1 MIRLA
6 VVSGKGG
13 TGKTMVAAAL
23 ADTSGVPQ
31 VLADCDVDAANL
43 ELLFEPRRI
52 TTEEFLGL
60 EAARIDP
67 AVCRDCG
74 ICADHCRFRAIV
86 RRNDAWEVDPLHCE
100 GCAVC
105 AYVCPTG
112 AARMEPRPSGEIY
125 TSATDRGSLAHARL
139 FPGSGNSGLLVTEVK
154 KRAESLADGAD
165 LLLADGPPGIGCPLI
180 ATVGGMDAVLIVT
193 EPGVSALHDIERLV
207 TVCRRFGVRIFA
219 AINRFDLAE
228 DIRARIE
235 DYCRREDIV
244 VAGEIPFDPMVIDA
258 VRNGRPVTRGAASPA
273 ADALRALRN
282 TLFAELGL
290 S

>member
-23 ADTSGVPQ
+23 ADISGMPQ

-43 ELLFEPRRI
+43 EFLFHPRRL
-52 TTEEFLGL
+52 TTEEFRGL
-60 EAARIDP
+60 AAARIDP
-67 AVCRDCG
+67 ERCRDCG
-74 ICADHCRFRAIV
+74 ICADHCRFGAIV
-86 RRNDAWEVDPLHCE
+86 RNDAWEVDALHCE

-105 AYVCPTG
+105 TYVCPVG
-112 AARMEPRPSGEIY
+112 AVSMKPRLCGEIY
-125 TSATDRGSLAHARL
+125 TSATDRGNLAHARL

-154 KRAESLADGAD
+154 KRAMRLADGAD

-180 ATVGGMDAVLIVT
+180 ASISGMDAVLIVT
-193 EPGVSALHDIERLV
+193 EPGVSALHDLERLV

-219 AINRFDLAE
+219 AINRFDLAG
-228 DIRARIE
+228 DICARIE
-235 DYCRREDIV
+235 GYCEREEIV
-244 VAGEIPFDPMVIDA
+244 VAGKIPFDTSVVDA
-258 VRNGRPVTRGAASPA
+258 VRNGRPVTQGDSAAG
-273 ADALRALRN
+273 DALRALKN

>member
-23 ADTSGVPQ
+23 ADISGVPQ
-31 VLADCDVDAANL
+31 VLTDCDVDAANL

-60 EAARIDP
+60 KAARIDP

-165 LLLADGPPGIGCPLI
+165 LLLADGPPGIGC
-180 ATVGGMDAVLIVT
+180 
-193 EPGVSALHDIERLV
+193 
-207 TVCRRFGVRIFA
+207 
-219 AINRFDLAE
+219 
-228 DIRARIE
+228 
-235 DYCRREDIV
+235 
-244 VAGEIPFDPMVIDA
+244 
-258 VRNGRPVTRGAASPA
+258 
-273 ADALRALRN
+273 
-282 TLFAELGL
+282 
-290 S
+290 

>member
-1 MIRLA
+1 VIRLA

-23 ADTSGVPQ
+23 ADISGVPQ

-43 ELLFEPRRI
+43 EFLFHPRRL
-52 TTEEFLGL
+52 TTEEFRGL
-60 EAARIDP
+60 AAPRIDP
-67 AVCRDCG
+67 ERCRDCG
-74 ICADHCRFRAIV
+74 ICADHCRFGAIV
-86 RRNDAWEVDPLHCE
+86 RNDAREVDALHCE

-105 AYVCPTG
+105 TYVCPMG
-112 AARMEPRPSGEIY
+112 AVSMEPRLCGEIY
-125 TSATDRGSLAHARL
+125 TSATDRGNLAHARL

-154 KRAESLADGAD
+154 KRAMRLADGAD

-180 ATVGGMDAVLIVT
+180 ATISGMGAVLIVT
-193 EPGVSALHDIERLV
+193 EPGVSALHDLERLV

-219 AINRFDLAE
+219 AINRFDLAG
-228 DIRARIE
+228 DICARIE
-235 DYCRREDIV
+235 GYCAREGIV
-244 VAGEIPFDPMVIDA
+244 VAGKIPFDPSVVDA
-258 VRNGRPVTRGAASPA
+258 VRNGRPVTRSDSPA
-273 ADALRALRN
+273 GDALRALRD